1 MFQRAPFFK
10 VKNIFY
16 SHIPAMTS
24 NFVKIKKKLYKYIVF
39 MPIDKGGRHGRDRM
53 VAGFTTTY
61 HQ

>member
-1 MFQRAPFFK
+1 

-24 NFVKIKKKLYKYIVF
+24 NLVKIKKKLYKYIVF